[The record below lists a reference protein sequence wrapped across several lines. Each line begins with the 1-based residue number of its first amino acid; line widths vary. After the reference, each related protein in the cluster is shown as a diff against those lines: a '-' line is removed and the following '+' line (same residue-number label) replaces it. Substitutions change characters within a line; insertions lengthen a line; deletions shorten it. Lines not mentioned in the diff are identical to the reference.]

1 MSSHHRR
8 KGYRFQGMDVLFL
21 TTIGRKSG
29 QPRETPVAWFPDGD
43 AWLIV
48 ASAAGAAQH
57 PGWYRNIAARPDEVW
72 IELADRTLKV
82 TSELLHGQ
90 EREERWQRI
99 VAAQPRYHRY
109 FVAAQPRYHRYQD
122 KTDRE
127 LPVIRLTPSTTA

>member
-1 MSSHHRR
+1 MSSYHRR
-8 KGYRFQGMDVLFL
+8 RGYRFQGMDVLFL
-21 TTIGRKSG
+21 TTLGRKSG
-29 QPRETPVAWFPDGD
+29 QPRETPVAWFPDGDD

-57 PGWYRNIAARPDEVW
+57 PGWYRNLAARPDEVW
-72 IELADRTLKV
+72 IELADRTLKG
-82 TSELLHGQ
+82 TPELLRGR

-99 VAAQPRYHRY
+99 IAAQPRYR
-109 FVAAQPRYHRYQD
+109 RYQD